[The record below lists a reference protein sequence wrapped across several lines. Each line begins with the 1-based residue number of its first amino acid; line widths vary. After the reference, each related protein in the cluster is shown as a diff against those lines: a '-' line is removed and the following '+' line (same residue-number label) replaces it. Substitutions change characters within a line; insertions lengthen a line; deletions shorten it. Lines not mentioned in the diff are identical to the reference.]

1 LLSIRSND
9 HAKPSHWPYIIEI
22 KVIFAPARIVRIA
35 TGVANTTPD
44 GVSQMVPDMM
54 ANAPRTESFDA
65 RGCGNAVMRRGDDQA
80 AVICVKANS
89 RRL

>member
-1 LLSIRSND
+1 MPSLRISHISLKSRSF
-9 HAKPSHWPYIIEI
+9 SSE
-22 KVIFAPARIVRIA
+22 ARIVRIA

-54 ANAPRTESFDA
+54 ANAPQAESFDA

-80 AVICVKANS
+80 AVISIKANS